1 MHNKRKNYRLSID
14 IPVKIRY
21 NGVTVPARSRNLS
34 CGGIFIQTQEDDLP
48 NGACQLTLFLP
59 DGKGPLVVN
68 SQTVWTD
75 QGEPLEAPENP
86 SPDASAGSHNGGGGL
101 EFQSLNPEQ
110 KERINEFIARNTRE
124 TLH

>member
-1 MHNKRKNYRLSID
+1 LNNKRKNCRLSID

-34 CGGIFIQTQEDDLP
+34 CGGIFIQTQEDDVP
-48 NGACQLTLFLP
+48 NGSCQLTLFLP
-59 DGKGPLVVN
+59 DGKGPIVVN

-75 QGEPLEAPENP
+75 QGVAVEDPEQQA
-86 SPDASAGSHNGGGGL
+86 PDATTGGNASGGGL
-101 EFQSLNPEQ
+101 EFQSLSTEQ